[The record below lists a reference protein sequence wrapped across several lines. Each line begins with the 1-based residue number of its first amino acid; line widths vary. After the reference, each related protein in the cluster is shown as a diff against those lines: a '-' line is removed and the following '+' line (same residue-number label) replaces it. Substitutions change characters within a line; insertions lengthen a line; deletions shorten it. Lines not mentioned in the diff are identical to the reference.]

1 MDIFVFCCISRS
13 KYLRVLTKARD
24 SRLLK
29 DYSVDMNVW
38 IKMLLVGFAVPVFAS
53 APGFERYQV
62 ILDRK
67 PFGDPPPEPEA
78 PRAPVVTSPQQSFAR
93 TIRLSA
99 IYEIQDGEIRV
110 GLIDASNNNESF
122 FLSVGESHRDIELVS
137 ASFEEEEAVLR
148 RGSEM
153 AIIKLA
159 DGQIEAITQQQHQE
173 RVAARQS
180 SYEERRRAR
189 REAMER
195 RRAEPPPE
203 PRLTGEELEVH
214 LRDYQM
220 EVIRQG
226 LPPLPIP
233 LTPEMDAQLVE
244 EGILEP

>member
-1 MDIFVFCCISRS
+1 MKAWI
-13 KYLRVLTKARD
+13 KYLLIGLAAPA
-24 SRLLK
+24 L
-29 DYSVDMNVW
+29 
-38 IKMLLVGFAVPVFAS
+38 AS
-53 APGFERYQV
+53 TPGFERYQV
-62 ILDRK
+62 ILERM
-67 PFGDPPPEPEA
+67 PFGVPPPEPVA
-78 PRAPVVTSPQQSFAR
+78 PRPAVVTTPQQSFAR

-99 IYEIQDGEIRV
+99 IYEIADGDIRV
-110 GLIDASNNNESF
+110 GLIDSSNQNESF

-189 REAMER
+189 REEMER

-203 PRLTGEELEVH
+203 PRLTGEELEQH
-214 LRDYQM
+214 LREYQM